1 MRNLFKPLKARNLYA
16 VAALGA
22 VMAGAPAAFAQATV
36 EELTVVGRLGPDG
49 EARSLS
55 QAVSYADLDLTL
67 PAHQDELK
75 QRVSATARNLCD
87 RLGEGASYA
96 SIAPSCRDAAVRD
109 SMEQVRFAI
118 AEAPVRKAAMIAR
131 AEAEARARD
140 QQAMAAEEVAAP
152 ASAVVAT
159 PTYTVNTV
167 TNGPVPDTPENRNR
181 YGGPVSRTGMN
192 TAPAGN

>member
-1 MRNLFKPLKARNLYA
+1 MRNLFNPPRRGSLYA
-16 VAALGA
+16 AAALG
-22 VMAGAPAAFAQATV
+22 VILVGAPAAHAQTV

-55 QAVSYADLDLTL
+55 QPVSYADLDLTL
-67 PAHQDELK
+67 PAHQAELK
-75 QRVSATARNLCD
+75 QRVSSTARNLCD
-87 RLGEGASYA
+87 RLGEGASDV

-109 SMEQVRFAI
+109 SQEQVRFAI
-118 AEAPVRKAAMIAR
+118 AVAPARKAAMIAR

-152 ASAVVAT
+152 ASAVVPA

-167 TNGPVPDTPENRNR
+167 TNGPVPDTPENRAR
-181 YGGPVSRTGMN
+181 YGAPMSRAGVN